1 MAKIELKNLTKK
13 FGDKFAVRNQNL
25 IVNQGEFLILLGPS
39 GCGKTTTL
47 NCIAGLEIP
56 SSGEIFFNNNDV
68 TNDPPHSR
76 NVAMVFQSALLY
88 PHLNCIQNIMMSL
101 KKTNLSDIQKEKRI
115 KESISILNIEDL
127 MNKKPHQLSGGERQR
142 VATAK
147 AIVRQPDVF
156 LLDEPMAAL
165 DAALR
170 QTLRSELVN
179 LQKKLNTTT
188 IFVTHDQVEAMTMG
202 DRIAVMN
209 NGKVEQIGTPMEI
222 YNKPK
227 TRFVAGFVGSP
238 PMNFLKGQISQVEDN
253 FLFEIDKTMENISIN
268 QNITKHN
275 SINTLAFRPQHISIV
290 EDNNF
295 DLELKIFGIENLGKE
310 LIIIC
315 EYNNDKIRIITEDSK
330 YQINDIIKVK
340 IDKSKIL
347 YF

>member
-1 MAKIELKNLTKK
+1 MAKIELKNLTKQ
-13 FGDKFAVRNQNL
+13 FGDKFAVKDQNL

-88 PHLNCIQNIMMSL
+88 PHLNCKQNILMSL
-101 KKTNLSDIQKEKRI
+101 KKTNLSDDQKEQRI
-115 KESISILNIEDL
+115 NESASILNIKEL
-127 MNKKPHQLSGGERQR
+127 MHKKPHQLSGGERQR

-188 IFVTHDQVEAMTMG
+188 VFVTHDQVEAMTMG

-209 NGKVEQIGTPMEI
+209 NGKVEQIGTPIEI
-222 YNKPK
+222 YNNPK
-227 TRFVAGFVGSP
+227 TKFVAGFVGSP
-238 PMNFLKGQISQVEDN
+238 PMNFLKGKITQNNEKYNFKVDN
-253 FLFEIDKTMENISIN
+253 TFDNILLNGDTNYIN
-268 QNITKHN
+268 NKD
-275 SINTLAFRPQHISIV
+275 TLAFRPQHASIV
-290 EDNNF
+290 SNDDY

-315 EYNNDKIRIITEDSK
+315 EYNNDKIRIITESSN
-330 YQINDIIKVK
+330 YNINDIIKIK
-340 IDKSKIL
+340 IDKNKIL
-347 YF
+347 FF